1 MVNVVIPEEGGAPL
15 SEQES
20 TEPVLRIEKGEPT
33 DEELA
38 ALIAAVSAKIE
49 ASRTKQENRP
59 SNWAAYWRSVGAPPS
74 PGPSA
79 WRQSALPR

>member
-1 MVNVVIPEEGGAPL
+1 MVNVVIPEEANV
-15 SEQES
+15 SEQEPS
-20 TEPVLRIEKGEPT
+20 EPVLRIEKGEPT

-38 ALIAAVSAKIE
+38 ALISAVSAKID
-49 ASRTKQENRP
+49 ASRTQQGSRP
-59 SNWAAYWRSVGAPPS
+59 SNWAAYWRSVGAQPS